1 MRPPNEC
8 EQSSQYS
15 VTKSEMQW
23 TNQPIHVMIY
33 NCNCQINVIS
43 QANR

>member
-1 MRPPNEC
+1 
-8 EQSSQYS
+8 
-15 VTKSEMQW
+15 MQW